1 MPRTRRKD
9 TLVWGIILI
18 VIGLIFLLHNIDIDV
33 WDSIARL
40 WPVVLVVWGLWKLY
54 FGLKERKEENK
65 SDLS

>member
-40 WPVVLVVWGLWKLY
+40 WPVVLIVWGVWKLY
-54 FGLKERKEENK
+54 FGLKERKEEKK